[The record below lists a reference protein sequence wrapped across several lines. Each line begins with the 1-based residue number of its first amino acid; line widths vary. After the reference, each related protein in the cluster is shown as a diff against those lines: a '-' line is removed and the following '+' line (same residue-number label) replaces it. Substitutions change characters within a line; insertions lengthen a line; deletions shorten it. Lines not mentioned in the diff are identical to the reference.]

1 MRIAVNTRLLLPGRL
16 DGIGWFSFESL
27 RRIVTDHPEHQF
39 FFLFDRKPAQEF
51 IFADNVFPVVLFPQA
66 RHPLLWWLFFEW
78 SVPYALRKYKIDL
91 FVSTDGWMSLR
102 TDVPTL
108 TVMHD
113 LNFEHADDYLRRSHQ
128 RYMKHFFPLFAAKAT
143 RIATVS
149 QFSKTDI
156 SNVYGVS
163 EDKIDVVY
171 NGSNANYRPCSSE
184 EIEQTKDRYSDGFP
198 YFLFVGTLSR
208 RKNLANILRAYE
220 KFKQSHHN
228 SDMRMVVAGSK
239 YSIDSDLAETMQQMV
254 YKDCVKFLGHVDSH
268 TLAMLT
274 GSSTALV
281 YTSLF
286 EGFGIPIIEAYNA
299 ETAVITS
306 TVTSM
311 PEVAGDAALLVD
323 PLSVDDIADA
333 MTRIADDDSLR
344 SDLIQRG
351 RIQRTLFSWDRT
363 AALLWQS
370 IMATYN
376 DSINQKSI
384 SK

>member
-1 MRIAVNTRLLLPGRL
+1 MQIAVNTRLLLPSRL

-198 YFLFVGTLSR
+198 FFLFVGTLSR

-220 KFKQSHHN
+220 KFKQSHPN

>member
-27 RRIVTDHPEHQF
+27 RRIVVDHPEHHF

-51 IFADNVFPVVLFPQA
+51 IFADNVTPVVLFPQA

-78 SVPYALRKYKIDL
+78 SVPYALRKYNVDI

-102 TDVPTL
+102 TNIPTL

-113 LNFEHADDYLRRSHQ
+113 LNFEHANDYLRPSHQ
-128 RYMKHFFPLFAAKAT
+128 RYMKHFFPRFAAKAT

-149 QFSKTDI
+149 QYSKNDI
-156 SNVYGVS
+156 ADVYSVPL
-163 EDKIDVVY
+163 DKIDVVY
-171 NGSNANYRPCSSE
+171 NGSNANYRPCLPD
-184 EIEQTKDRYSDGFP
+184 EIEQTRDRYCDGCP

-208 RKNLANILRAYE
+208 RKNLANILKAYE
-220 KFKQSHHN
+220 LFQKIHPDSN
-228 SDMRMVVAGSK
+228 MRMVVAGSK
-239 YSIDSDLAETMQQMV
+239 YSIDSDLAETMQRMTN
-254 YKDCVKFLGHVDSH
+254 KDNVKFLGHVDSH
-268 TLAMLT
+268 TLSMLM

-286 EGFGIPIIEAYNA
+286 EGFGIPIIEAYYA

-311 PEVAGDAALLVD
+311 PEVAGNAALLVD
-323 PLSVDDIADA
+323 PLSVDDIANA
-333 MTRIADDDSLR
+333 MARIADDNSLR
-344 SDLIQRG
+344 EDLINRGKEQRK
-351 RIQRTLFSWDRT
+351 LFSWDKT
-363 AALLWQS
+363 ASLLWQS

-376 DSINQKSI
+376 DAINHKTVSE
-384 SK
+384 